1 MILLIKECDIISA
14 KNVDKYNRFRSITV
28 AFRVS
33 PEEQKELNR
42 AIALSG
48 LPKQEYCY
56 RKCMEREVVVQPSP
70 RVYKALKTQMEFI
83 LNELQ
88 RIDVGGSIEP
98 ELLDTIDLIATTMNG
113 LKGDGNNGK

>member
-1 MILLIKECDIISA
+1 MSA

-33 PEEQKELNR
+33 PEEQIELNR

-56 RKCMEREVVVQPSP
+56 RKQ
-70 RVYKALKTQMEFI
+70 
-83 LNELQ
+83 
-88 RIDVGGSIEP
+88 
-98 ELLDTIDLIATTMNG
+98 
-113 LKGDGNNGK
+113 

>member
-1 MILLIKECDIISA
+1 MSA

-33 PEEQKELNR
+33 PEEQIELNR

-83 LNELQ
+83 LKNCNELMS
-88 RIDVGGSIEP
+88 VGALSRRFLI
-98 ELLDTIDLIATTMNG
+98 LLTLS
-113 LKGDGNNGK
+113 LPQ

>member
-1 MILLIKECDIISA
+1 MSA
-14 KNVDKYNRFRSITV
+14 KNIDKYNRFRSITV

-70 RVYKALKTQMEFI
+70 RVYKALKDKLAMV
-83 LNELQ
+83 LNEL
-88 RIDVGGSIEP
+88 RKNESTAENSD
-98 ELLDTIDLIATTMNG
+98 LLDTINLITATLG
-113 LKGDGNNGK
+113 GIKGGEE

>member
-1 MILLIKECDIISA
+1 MSA

-42 AIALSG
+42 AIAISG

-56 RKCMEREVVVQPSP
+56 LKCMEREVVVQPSP
-70 RVYKALKTQMEFI
+70 IVYKALKTQMEFI
-83 LNELQ
+83 LNELR

-98 ELLDTIDLIATTMNG
+98 EILILLTLS
-113 LKGDGNNGK
+113 LPQ

>member
-1 MILLIKECDIISA
+1 MSA

-56 RKCMEREVVVQPSP
+56 RKCMEREVVVQPNP
-70 RVYKALKTQMEFI
+70 RVYKALKDKLAMV
-83 LNELQ
+83 LNEL
-88 RIDVGGSIEP
+88 RKNESTAENSD
-98 ELLDTIDLIATTMNG
+98 LLDTINLITATLG
-113 LKGDGNNGK
+113 GIKGGEE

>member
-1 MILLIKECDIISA
+1 MSA

-56 RKCMEREVVVQPSP
+56 RRCLGQDIVVQGNP
-70 RVYKALKTQMEFI
+70 RVYKALRD
-83 LNELQ
+83 ELANVLTELK
-88 RIDVGGSIEP
+88 RIEALTDEHD
-98 ELLDTIDLIATTMNG
+98 ELLQLIELITVTLHG
-113 LKGDGNNGK
+113 LKGDDAYD

>member
-1 MILLIKECDIISA
+1 MSA

-48 LPKQEYCY
+48 LPKQEYY
-56 RKCMEREVVVQPSP
+56 RKCMGREVVVQPNP

-113 LKGDGNNGK
+113 LKGDDNNGK

>member
-1 MILLIKECDIISA
+1 MSA

-70 RVYKALKTQMEFI
+70 RVYKALKDKLAMV
-83 LNELQ
+83 LNEL
-88 RIDVGGSIEP
+88 RKNESTAENSD
-98 ELLDTIDLIATTMNG
+98 LLDTINLITATLG
-113 LKGDGNNGK
+113 GIKGGEE

>member
-1 MILLIKECDIISA
+1 MSV
-14 KNVDKYNRFRSITV
+14 KNIDKYNRFRSITV
-28 AFRVS
+28 TFRVS

-56 RKCMEREVVVQPSP
+56 RKCMGREIVVQTNP

-83 LNELQ
+83 LKELQ
-88 RIDVGGSIEP
+88 RIDVDGGIEP
-98 ELLDTIDLIATTMNG
+98 ELLDNIDLIATTMNG
-113 LKGDGNNGK
+113 LKGDD